1 MPTRS
6 LANGVVVHHAP
17 SLELSAGTQAL
28 GARRD
33 ADRRR
38 RRGRRAAPQL
48 PPEQDLTPLLR
59 ELDRQGFQLVT
70 DFTLAPRPRRPGM
83 HPRRA
88 AMLPGALEPSTVEV
102 ALADDEDAVVL
113 TVDEFGELDWIFA
126 DGTRLGGTAAHPGD
140 TTARRDDTR
149 RDDTRRGTARKAAG
163 GRARGGAAEPRTARF
178 HITID
183 QPAPR
188 VAGPTRRRGVVGG
201 VLRAVGGW
209 LFKFV
214 RRKVTGLLIKHLEQ
228 GVSAG
233 LVRVDSAVPSEWSTL
248 GERFTLPTVARAS
261 GAAPRVLLLVHG
273 TFSST
278 VGSFGG
284 LGFTVPGM
292 ALLHALHEQYDHVL
306 GWDHRTL
313 SETPAQNATAI
324 LDALERAFPRGT
336 PRPVIDVIA
345 FSRGGL
351 VTRTLLEQLVPG
363 TRWDDAF
370 GRVVFVASTLGGTL
384 LAQRSQWRTLVTV
397 MTNLA
402 VAACRGVATALP
414 AAAVAAVWVATV
426 ARGIAALVRFLASA
440 LLDQEAVPGLAAMD
454 PQQRVVQALDRAAPP
469 AQRIARYHA
478 VSNDY
483 EPGAAGAEDASEAMP
498 SALTLKLWDLVMDA
512 QMRQAN
518 DLVVHTA
525 SMHRV
530 AGTALPA
537 DRTLALPKNGRT
549 MHTTCFRDP
558 DIVARLRAWLIDGEA
573 EALPALSLRDDG
585 ARRRPAVLAR
595 RRRSAG
601 RRRQL
606 VALDLA

>member
-1 MPTRS
+1 MPSRS

-33 ADRRR
+33 ADQRR
-38 RRGRRAAPQL
+38 RRGRRAAPRPQ
-48 PPEQDLTPLLR
+48 PEQDLTPLLR

-83 HPRRA
+83 RPRRA
-88 AMLPGALEPSTVEV
+88 ALLPGALEPSTVDV

-126 DGTRLGGTAAHPGD
+126 DGTRLGGTAAHAGE
-140 TTARRDDTR
+140 TTARRDDA
-149 RDDTRRGTARKAAG
+149 RRGAARKAAG
-163 GRARGGAAEPRTARF
+163 RRTRGGSAEPRTARF

-188 VAGPTRRRGVVGG
+188 VSGTTRRRGGVGG

-233 LVRVDSAVPSEWSTL
+233 LVRVDSAVPSAWSAL
-248 GERFTLPTVARAS
+248 GERFTLPTVTLAA

-284 LGFTVPGM
+284 LGFTVPGV

-370 GRVVFVASTLGGTL
+370 KRVVFVASTLGGTL

-454 PQQRVVQALDRAAPP
+454 PQQRVVQALDRTAPP
-469 AQRIARYHA
+469 AKRVASYHA

-483 EPGAAGAEDASEAMP
+483 EPGGAGAEDASEAMP

-530 AGTALPA
+530 AGTALPSA
-537 DRTLALPKNGRT
+537 QTLALPKNGRT

-573 EALPALSLRDDG
+573 DALPALSLRDDG